1 MAAPPRLEPFRPTPP
16 ERGLPHA
23 LKDPVRLAL
32 IVAGVLLFVGSLL
45 SWIEVWLPGHGWMEI
60 SSFERAGD
68 GAITLELG
76 LLIAAFAWADRI
88 SESRLPV
95 AVVLPLI
102 FGLATLAVMK
112 LGWDQAQDYLASLKN
127 SGGHGYMLPGF
138 WIALAGAGLA
148 VLGGAVAV
156 FRARREVRFQVRV
169 SRATAVSTLGG
180 AAGAVVGIGAAVVL
194 GEDLGTNA
202 TVTGSAVTFLSIV
215 FAIVGAWLG
224 ARIGRAF
231 GGVDDV
237 DTFDRNRGA

>member
-1 MAAPPRLEPFRPTPP
+1 MAAPRLEPFRPTPR

-32 IVAGVLLFVGSLL
+32 VVAGVLLFVGSLL
-45 SWIEVWLPGHGWMEI
+45 SWIEVFLPGHGWSEV
-60 SSFERAGD
+60 SSFEQAGD

-76 LLIAAFAWADRI
+76 LIIAAFAWADRV

-95 AVVLPLI
+95 AVVLPLV
-102 FGLATLAVMK
+102 FGLASLVLMK
-112 LGWDQAQDYLASLKN
+112 LGWDQAQSYLDSLKN

-148 VLGGAVAV
+148 VIGGAVALIRV
-156 FRARREVRFQVRV
+156 RKEVRFQVHV
-169 SRATAVSTLGG
+169 SRSTAASTLGG
-180 AAGAVVGIGAAVVL
+180 AAGAVIGIGAAIVL
-194 GEDLGTNA
+194 GEDFGTNA

-215 FAIVGAWLG
+215 LGIVGTWLG

-231 GGVDDV
+231 GGADDG
-237 DTFDRNRGA
+237 DGFDRDRGA